1 MSADTVPNLRIPPPH
16 PNGNGARQQDATP
29 LHPVVTRPRV
39 IAELCEQFAAVCESA
54 VDPLEIA
61 SALEF
66 EGLNDQTVR
75 ERYGAPDVFALGEEM
90 YRLVARRPA
99 EPEPAGDPWRVSKFR
114 PALHGLLYGL
124 PTVCFTAAGGLL
136 AGPGAFRTL
145 VVALLSSWAMSQGL
159 AYLGYRR
166 LGGGDLA
173 QAKRVLRVGL
183 VLGLAGV
190 DLAFAVAALLI
201 PMPVNA
207 LIFGFGLGAYMLGA
221 TVLLV
226 LGSERLLLIVLAP
239 GVLGS
244 AAFLALGRPP
254 QLEYAVWAALAATP
268 LLAVGLALIC
278 TSRGTGP
285 RRGEQPVPGPAPG
298 PATGRLLPPADLIG
312 ALPSAGFGLVAA
324 GLVIYPVVAGLHG
337 DGGANTGALLAS
349 LPLTLSM
356 GAAEWMLIWYRRRS
370 QRLLRRTREPRKF
383 ARRARLVLFAALLQ
397 YLAAA
402 AALIA
407 AVVAIAAWTRLVH
420 LQWTVMPQVVAYL
433 LLGGALFLALL
444 LQAFGSRSFPLI
456 ACALALAF
464 EVFYR
469 GLGVFGQI
477 VACTE
482 LLIVLAGYAA
492 LVLGRAVRHAC

>member
-1 MSADTVPNLRIPPPH
+1 VSADTAPDLRIPPPH
-16 PNGNGARQQDATP
+16 PNGGGARQPDAPP
-29 LHPVVTRPRV
+29 LQPAVTRPRV

-90 YRLVARRPA
+90 YRLVPRRPA
-99 EPEPAGDPWRVSKFR
+99 EPAPAGDPWRVSKFR

-136 AGPGAFRTL
+136 AGTGSFRIL
-145 VVALLSSWAMSQGL
+145 IVALLSSWAMSQGL

-173 QAKRVLRVGL
+173 QAKRVLRAGL

-190 DLAFAVAALLI
+190 DLAFTAAALLM
-201 PMPVNA
+201 PVPVNA

-226 LGSERLLLIVLAP
+226 LGAERLLLVVLAP

-254 QLEYAVWAALAATP
+254 QLEHAAWAALAATP

-356 GAAEWMLIWYRRRS
+356 GAAEWMLVWYRRRS
-370 QRLLRRTREPRKF
+370 QRLLRRTRELRKF
-383 ARRARLVLFAALLQ
+383 ASRARLVLFAALLQ

-407 AVVAIAAWTRLVH
+407 GVVAIAAGTRLVH
-420 LQWTVMPQVVAYL
+420 PQSEVVPQVVAYL

-444 LQAFGSRSFPLI
+444 LQAFGSRAFPLI
-456 ACALALAF
+456 ACVLALAF

-492 LVLGRAVRHAC
+492 IVLGRAVRHAC

>member
-1 MSADTVPNLRIPPPH
+1 MSADTVPDLRIPPAYPD
-16 PNGNGARQQDATP
+16 GNGARQRDVPAA
-29 LHPVVTRPRV
+29 HPALTRPRV

-75 ERYGAPDVFALGEEM
+75 ERYGATDVFALGEEM
-90 YRLVARRPA
+90 YRLVPRRPA
-99 EPEPAGDPWRVSKFR
+99 EPEPATDPWRVSKFR

-136 AGPGAFRTL
+136 AGPGAFRIL
-145 VVALLSSWAMSQGL
+145 IVALLSSWTMSQGL
-159 AYLGYRR
+159 AFLGYQR
-166 LGGGDLA
+166 LGSGDLA

-183 VLGLAGV
+183 VVGLAGV
-190 DLAFAVAALLI
+190 DLAFAAVALL
-201 PMPVNA
+201 MPVPVPA

-226 LGSERLLLIVLAP
+226 LGAERLLLVVLAP

-244 AAFLALGRPP
+244 AAFLVLGRPP
-254 QLEYAVWAALAATP
+254 QLEL
-268 LLAVGLALIC
+268 GLALIC
-278 TSRGTGP
+278 TSWGTGP
-285 RRGEQPVPGPAPG
+285 RPGGQPVPGPAPG
-298 PATGRLLPPADLIG
+298 ALLTPADLAG

-324 GLVIYPVVAGLHG
+324 GLVVYPLVAGLHG
-337 DGGANTGALLAS
+337 NGGANTGALLAS

-356 GAAEWMLIWYRRRS
+356 GAAEWMLVWYRRRS
-370 QRLLRRTREPRKF
+370 QRLLRRTRELRKF
-383 ARRARLVLFAALLQ
+383 ASRARLVLFAALLQ

-407 AVVAIAAWTRLVH
+407 AVVAIAAGTGLVH
-420 LQWTVMPQVVAYL
+420 PQWTVMPQVVAYL

-444 LQAFGSRSFPLI
+444 LQAFGSRAFPLI

>member
-1 MSADTVPNLRIPPPH
+1 MAGRAMSADTVPDLRIPPPH
-16 PNGNGARQQDATP
+16 PNGDGARQRDLAAVQPA
-29 LHPVVTRPRV
+29 VTRPRV

-75 ERYGAPDVFALGEEM
+75 ERYGATDVFALGEEM
-90 YRLVARRPA
+90 YRLVPRRPA
-99 EPEPAGDPWRVSKFR
+99 EPEPATDPWRVSKFR
-114 PALHGLLYGL
+114 PVLHGLLYGL
-124 PTVCFTAAGGLL
+124 PTVLFTAAGTLL
-136 AGPGAFRTL
+136 AGPAAFRIL
-145 VVALLSSWAMSQGL
+145 VVALLSSWTMSQGL

-173 QAKRVLRVGL
+173 QAKRVLRMGL
-183 VLGLAGV
+183 VVGLAGV
-190 DLAFAVAALLI
+190 DLAFAAVTLLI
-201 PMPVNA
+201 DVPLPA

-226 LGSERLLLIVLAP
+226 LGAERLLLVVLAP

-244 AAFLALGRPP
+244 VAFLALGRPP
-254 QLEYAVWAALAATP
+254 QLEHAAWAALAATP
-268 LLAVGLALIC
+268 LLAIGLALIC

-285 RRGEQPVPGPAPG
+285 RPGGQPVPGPAP
-298 PATGRLLPPADLIG
+298 GRLLPPADLIG

-324 GLVIYPVVAGLHG
+324 GLVVYPLVAGVHG
-337 DGGANTGALLAS
+337 HGGANTGALLAS

-370 QRLLRRTREPRKF
+370 QRLLRRTRELRKF
-383 ARRARLVLFAALLQ
+383 ASRARLVLFAGLLQ

-402 AALIA
+402 AALIV
-407 AVVAIAAWTRLVH
+407 AVVAIAAWTGLVH
-420 LQWTVMPQVVAYL
+420 PQWEVVPQIVAYL

-456 ACALALAF
+456 ACALALTF

-492 LVLGRAVRHAC
+492 LVLGRAVRHA